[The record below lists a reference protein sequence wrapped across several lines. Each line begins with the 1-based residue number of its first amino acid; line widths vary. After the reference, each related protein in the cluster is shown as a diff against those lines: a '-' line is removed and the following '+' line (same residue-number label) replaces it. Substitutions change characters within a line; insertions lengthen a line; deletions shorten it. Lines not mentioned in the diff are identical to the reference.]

1 MVPKG
6 NNWRP
11 HEVVTVDVGDSAF
24 RLALEVCAE
33 AGAKHAE
40 EVGRPDDAVIV
51 EIRIARVPI
60 VLDAAEAGVGPQRI
74 RGDQHLRFG
83 EGGKKGTSKSW
94 QDPCEIDE
102 FSRLLA
108 LGAHRYAAFLAA
120 YPAS

>member
-6 NNWRP
+6 KNWRP
-11 HEVVTVDVGDSAF
+11 HEAVTVDVGDSAF

-60 VLDAAEAGVGPQRI
+60 VLDAAEAGVVVFPFLGQPIARGQLCRRRTARPPPPVPSGAVQR
-74 RGDQHLRFG
+74 
-83 EGGKKGTSKSW
+83 
-94 QDPCEIDE
+94 
-102 FSRLLA
+102 
-108 LGAHRYAAFLAA
+108 
-120 YPAS
+120 